1 MRGTSKIIRGLLLGM
16 GLALAGVQGAQA
28 EIKVGVSDWP
38 GWVAWYVA
46 QEKGFFKKHGADV
59 QLVWFPNYT
68 DSIQALSSGRLD
80 ANSQALSD
88 SLAPFAKNL
97 PLKVVLVNDNSAGND
112 AILARPA
119 IKSIKD
125 LKGKAVALEQYTLS
139 HFLLLQ
145 ALAKNGMNASDVRI
159 VNMGA
164 GDAAAAF
171 MAGRVDAAAV
181 WNPWVNRIQ
190 SSGKGHAIFTS
201 RDIPGLIPDL
211 LVAQQKSIA
220 AHRQDYVGMI
230 RAWFDAVQF
239 IQTQPQAAAKIMAP
253 KVKLPPEEY
262 VKFLSGTRFFDA
274 KLNQQ
279 ALSPGNTPISLYY
292 SGPVISRFL
301 ISQKLLQKV
310 PDMKVHIDTSLYN
323 AAVAK

>member
-16 GLALAGVQGAQA
+16 GLALAGMQGAQA

-68 DSIQALSSGRLD
+68 DSIQALSAGRLD

-112 AILARPA
+112 AILAKPA

-125 LKGKAVALEQYTLS
+125 LKGKTVALEQYTLS
-139 HFLLLQ
+139 HFLMLQ
-145 ALAKNGMNASDVRI
+145 ALAKNGMKASDVRI

-164 GDAAAAF
+164 GDGGCGLQ
-171 MAGRVDAAAV
+171 AGAGGRGGGA
-181 WNPWVNRIQ
+181 
-190 SSGKGHAIFTS
+190 G
-201 RDIPGLIPDL
+201 IPG
-211 LVAQQKSIA
+211 
-220 AHRQDYVGMI
+220 
-230 RAWFDAVQF
+230 
-239 IQTQPQAAAKIMAP
+239 
-253 KVKLPPEEY
+253 
-262 VKFLSGTRFFDA
+262 
-274 KLNQQ
+274 
-279 ALSPGNTPISLYY
+279 
-292 SGPVISRFL
+292 
-301 ISQKLLQKV
+301 
-310 PDMKVHIDTSLYN
+310 
-323 AAVAK
+323 